1 MKAILVIAINFVR
14 EQRWPVLV
22 MLLWVLLLAFL
33 GLTTEAARSKR
44 PTPIKE
50 QGEDLLFV
58 FKQVA
63 VYVVAFSV
71 FFGSSAIFNDR
82 RSRRILSVLSKA
94 IGRQDY
100 LSGLVLGITLASA
113 IYCIA
118 LGVTGSWTLGEVGFP
133 VRQVWFLMV
142 CLLAACM
149 LAGTVALMFS
159 TFLNPF
165 FAAGATAA
173 TMGLPF
179 LLSHTSGNAMW
190 TLVIP
195 VNALAAAVL
204 KSSFEAPATGSWMAI
219 FLALAET
226 VVFWFLA
233 AKIFSYMDIA
243 VSVE

>member
-1 MKAILVIAINFVR
+1 VKPVLVIAINFVR
-14 EQRWPVLV
+14 EQRWPILV

-33 GLTTEAARSKR
+33 GLTTQAAR
-44 PTPIKE
+44 

-94 IGRQDY
+94 IGRQHY

-113 IYCIA
+113 IYCFA
-118 LGVTGSWTLGEVGFP
+118 LGLTGTWTLGEAGFP
-133 VRQVWFLMV
+133 ARQVWFLML
-142 CLLAACM
+142 CLLAACI

-173 TMGLPF
+173 AMGLPF
-179 LLSHTSGNAMW
+179 LLSHTSGNVQW
-190 TLVIP
+190 RLLIP
-195 VNALAAAVL
+195 VNALAAEVL
-204 KSSFEAPATGSWMAI
+204 KSSFSQPATGSWLPI
-219 FLALAET
+219 FLALGET
-226 VVFWFLA
+226 LIFWFA
-233 AKIFSYMDIA
+233 AARIFSYIDIA

>member
-1 MKAILVIAINFVR
+1 VKPILVIAINFVR
-14 EQRWPVLV
+14 EQRWPILV
-22 MLLWVLLLAFL
+22 MLLYVLLLAFL
-33 GLTTEAARSKR
+33 GLTTGAAR
-44 PTPIKE
+44 

-82 RSRRILSVLSKA
+82 RSRRILSVLSKS

-113 IYCIA
+113 IYSIA
-118 LGVTGSWTLGEVGFP
+118 LGVTGSWTLGEAGFP

-165 FAAGATAA
+165 FTAGATAA
-173 TMGLPF
+173 AMGLF
-179 LLSHTSGNAMW
+179 FVLYRTSGHELWMW
-190 TLVIP
+190 VIP
-195 VNALAAAVL
+195 VDYLAAAVL
-204 KSSFEAPATGSWMAI
+204 NSSFAVPATGSWRAI
-219 FLALAET
+219 ALALAET
-226 VVFWFLA
+226 TLFWFLA